1 MTRSRKSAEG
11 VMHAGNRHAAF
22 AHCSGT
28 TFHLRVGQ
36 NRPSV
41 EIAYEESRVSL
52 LVSGRLI

>member
-11 VMHAGNRHAAF
+11 VVHAGNRHAAF

-52 LVSGRLI
+52 WCLDA